1 MGRWFFLPKRMLH
14 WIGLRE
20 NLHET
25 MFFTTKYRGFLYIFP
40 YTNPMNDGSWLIQ
53 PHFLA
58 SFSARHHELGRLF
71 NRILGK
77 ARPVGKSA
85 GKAVPPMICAMIN
98 SISPGPKNACQWK
111 PTPKN
116 LVLNPI
122 KISWMYPALVWKQRV
137 MRSHS
142 RLTSSGIVCVMDWLD
157 RWMVDASMNFLSE
170 KEVFFLS
177 NLFQKYL
184 VLAMR
189 SMWCWEA

>member
-98 SISPGPKNACQWK
+98 SISPGPKNACQ
-111 PTPKN
+111 
-116 LVLNPI
+116 
-122 KISWMYPALVWKQRV
+122 
-137 MRSHS
+137 
-142 RLTSSGIVCVMDWLD
+142 
-157 RWMVDASMNFLSE
+157 
-170 KEVFFLS
+170 
-177 NLFQKYL
+177 
-184 VLAMR
+184 
-189 SMWCWEA
+189 